1 MRTRI
6 NKVALCVS
14 ATLSSLLL
22 ASPSLLA
29 KDVYLQISDENQR
42 PLKNALVKVVRTDI
56 KGKTDNQGKVTLDLD
71 YGEYVIDVEASLTQH
86 FHRTITVKASE
97 DSESTNP
104 ITISL
109 RNELEHKIVIH
120 ANPMEHT
127 SLDMATPVSIL
138 SGEELVRKRASTIGE
153 MLQYEPGINFSSFG
167 PSVAR
172 PIIRG
177 FGSSR
182 VSITNNQM
190 LVQDASVASGDH
202 DVGIEPLL
210 IEQLEV
216 VKGSASLLYGS
227 GAIGGVVNAVD
238 NKISKVEKD
247 GFSGGVELRKADDV
261 TGERSGVFAVD
272 LGVGQWNFHVDGY
285 TNETDD
291 LTIPVGSESVYQLL
305 DEGEE
310 TDNANESAV
319 LENSYSDASG
329 GSFGISRIFED
340 GYIGLSHSKTSK
352 KYGLPG
358 HAHHEEEHD
367 EHEEED
373 HDEHEEEESVFLDL
387 EQSVT
392 HLQAEFDNPM
402 KGVERW
408 FAGYSYTDYQHQ
420 EIEGGELGTEFINKA
435 REFKTYINHSEI
447 NGWDGIVGV
456 QSVSRDF
463 SAIGEEAFVPPSE
476 TRSNALFWLEEKHF
490 GSLKWELGARFEK
503 QKISLNETRESL
515 SKASYSSQGFSY
527 SAGAVYDLKSHNK
540 LAFNFTHA
548 QRFPNAEE
556 LFSYGPHL
564 ASSTFEIGNENLVKE
579 SANNLDFSYRFENL
593 WSYGEF
599 NLFYNR
605 FNDYVFADVVTEND
619 ACVDAE
625 AAEEAEHDELSLICY
640 RQSDAT
646 YKGAELAVTF
656 PLGTFGNHNFE
667 LDVFGDYLTAK
678 KSNGEYLPRI
688 PANKWGLSLAYDMK
702 DLSADISW
710 IKSAKQSNLSTN
722 EFPTNAYTSVEL
734 DLAYRVATK
743 STDWYLFLKGKNLL
757 DEEIRDHASFIKDL
771 APRAGRHWVAG
782 VRFNF

>member
-6 NKVALCVS
+6 NKTALCVS
-14 ATLSSLLL
+14 MALSSLLL

-29 KDVYLQISDENQR
+29 KDVYLQISDENER
-42 PLKNALVKVVRTDI
+42 PLKNALVKIMRTDI
-56 KGKTDNQGKVTLDLD
+56 KGKTDNQGKITLDLD
-71 YGEYVIDVEASLTQH
+71 SGEYVIDVEASLTQH
-86 FHRTITVKASE
+86 FHRTITVIANE
-97 DSESTNP
+97 HYDSTNP
-104 ITISL
+104 ISISL
-109 RNELEHKIVIH
+109 RNELEHRIVIH

-138 SGEELVRKRASTIGE
+138 SGEELIQKRASTIGE
-153 MLQYEPGINFSSFG
+153 MLQYEPGISFSSFG

-177 FGSSR
+177 LGSSR
-182 VSITNNQM
+182 VAITNNQM

-216 VKGSASLLYGS
+216 VKGPASLIYGS

-238 NKISKVEKD
+238 NKISKVETD

-261 TGERSGVFAVD
+261 TSERSGVFTLD
-272 LGVGQWNFHVDGY
+272 LGVGQWDFHVDGY
-285 TNETDD
+285 ANEADD
-291 LTIPVGSESVYQLL
+291 LIIPVGAESVYQLL

-310 TDNANESAV
+310 TEHANESAI

-340 GYIGLSHSKTSK
+340 GYIGLSHSKTNK
-352 KYGLPG
+352 QYGLPG

-367 EHEEED
+367 EQEEEH
-373 HDEHEEEESVFLDL
+373 HDEESVFLDL

-392 HLQAEFDNPM
+392 HLQTEFDDPI
-402 KGVERW
+402 KGVKRW
-408 FAGYSYTDYQHQ
+408 FAGFSYTDYKHQ
-420 EIEGGELGTEFINKA
+420 EIEGDELGTEFINKA
-435 REFKTYINHSEI
+435 REFKTYINHSEF
-447 NGWDGIVGV
+447 NGWDGVVGV

-503 QKISLNETRESL
+503 QKISLNQTREGL
-515 SKASYSSQGFSY
+515 SNNAHSSQGFSY

-564 ASSTFEIGNENLVKE
+564 ASSTFEIGNENLAKE
-579 SANNLDFSYRFENL
+579 SANNLDFSYRFE
-593 WSYGEF
+593 SDSVYGEF

-605 FNDYVFADVVTEND
+605 FSDYVFADVVAED
-619 ACVDAE
+619 DICVDAE

-656 PLGTFGNHNFE
+656 PLGTFGNHQFE

-702 DLSADISW
+702 DLSADFSW
-710 IKSAKQSNLSTN
+710 IKSAKQSSLSNN
-722 EFPTNAYTSVEL
+722 ELPTNAYTSVEL
-734 DLAYRVATK
+734 DLAYRIATK

-782 VRFNF
+782 VRLNF